1 MKRERNPNFNRKAAQ
16 GRYGIF
22 QGRRG
27 ARRDTDRHPYVVEA
41 VVRGVQRAASRW
53 VLEPEARVPPVG
65 AARGLP
71 LAIEVDAEREE
82 SDAEREISNPLG
94 HFSGERFRGKRA
106 IPGSIQGV
114 LSAPGGWLNGE
125 ITRKGDFSQ
134 IEPKYVASGHRLGRG
149 YCISLALP

>member
-1 MKRERNPNFNRKAAQ
+1 
-16 GRYGIF
+16 
-22 QGRRG
+22 
-27 ARRDTDRHPYVVEA
+27 
-41 VVRGVQRAASRW
+41 
-53 VLEPEARVPPVG
+53 VPLVG

-94 HFSGERFRGKRA
+94 HFSGERLRVRRA
-106 IPGSIQGV
+106 IPRSVQGV

>member
-1 MKRERNPNFNRKAAQ
+1 
-16 GRYGIF
+16 
-22 QGRRG
+22 
-27 ARRDTDRHPYVVEA
+27 
-41 VVRGVQRAASRW
+41 
-53 VLEPEARVPPVG
+53 VPPVG

-125 ITRKGDFSQ
+125 ITRKGDFFH
-134 IEPKYVASGHRLGRG
+134 IEPKYDASGRRPGEGIASACRSLEEEGRQIASGTSSRHRVQG
-149 YCISLALP
+149 AK